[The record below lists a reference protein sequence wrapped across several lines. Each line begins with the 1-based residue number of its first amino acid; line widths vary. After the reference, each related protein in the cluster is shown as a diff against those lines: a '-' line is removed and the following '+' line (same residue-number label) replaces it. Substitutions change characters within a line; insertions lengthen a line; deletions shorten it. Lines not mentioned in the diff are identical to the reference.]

1 MKKRILCF
9 GDSNTWGH
17 DPASGA
23 RFDEDTR
30 WTGILQNLLGSD
42 YTVIEEGMRGRT
54 TVWDDPVD
62 NRISGVSYLWPCL
75 DSHAP
80 VDLVIIMLGSND
92 LKIQWNLH
100 PKSVALGVGRLVEMT
115 QKCYFGPNLAAPQV
129 LLVSPIHMTNANAC
143 PYFFDETS
151 LAKSRQLSGEYREI
165 ARQTG
170 CHFLDAAQHAAA
182 DPAEGIHLNPEGHK
196 NLAKALY
203 KKITE
208 IL

>member
-17 DPASGA
+17 NAVTGE
-23 RFDEDTR
+23 RYEEDTR
-30 WTGILQNLLGSD
+30 WTGVLQTLLGPD

-62 NRISGVSYLWPCL
+62 NRMSGVSYLWPCL

-80 VDLVIIMLGSND
+80 VDLVVIMLGSND
-92 LKIQWNLH
+92 LKIQWNVH

-115 QKCYFGPNLAAPQV
+115 QKCYFGPHLAAPQV
-129 LLVSPIHMTNANAC
+129 LLVSPIHMADNALY
-143 PYFFDETS
+143 PYFFDSASIE
-151 LAKSRQLSGEYREI
+151 KSRHLSEEYREI

-170 CHFLDAAQHAAA
+170 CHFLDAAQYASA
-182 DPAEGIHLNPEGHK
+182 DPADGIHLNPEGHK
-196 NLAKALY
+196 NLAEALFR
-203 KKITE
+203 KIKS

>member
-17 DPASGA
+17 NAVTGE
-23 RFDEDTR
+23 RYDEDTR
-30 WTGILQNLLGSD
+30 WTGRLQNLLGPG
-42 YTVIEEGMRGRT
+42 YTVIEEGQRGRT

-62 NRISGVSYLWPCL
+62 NRMSGISYLWPCL

-80 VDLVIIMLGSND
+80 LDLVVIMLGSND
-92 LKIQWNLH
+92 LKLQWNVH

-129 LLVSPIHMTNANAC
+129 LLVSPIHMTENAAF
-143 PYFFDETS
+143 PYFFDSASIE
-151 LAKSRQLSGEYREI
+151 KSRQLSGEYQEI

-170 CHFLDAAQHAAA
+170 CHFLDASEYASA
-182 DPAEGIHLNPEGHK
+182 DPVDGIHLDAEGHK
-196 NLAKALY
+196 NLAEALY
-203 KKITE
+203 QKIQT

>member
-17 DPASGA
+17 DTLTGQ

-30 WTGILQNLLGSD
+30 WTGVLQNLLGAE

-62 NRISGVSYLWPCL
+62 NRMSGVSYLWPCL

-80 VDLVIIMLGSND
+80 VDLVVIMLGSND
-92 LKIQWNLH
+92 LKIQWNIH

-129 LLVSPIHMTNANAC
+129 LLVSPIHMTDANAY
-143 PYFFDETS
+143 PYFFDCASIE
-151 LAKSRQLSGEYREI
+151 KSRHLSEEYQEI

-170 CHFLDAAQHAAA
+170 CHFMDAAQYATA
-182 DPAEGIHLNPEGHK
+182 DPADGIHLSAEGHK
-196 NLAKALY
+196 YLAEALY
-203 KKITE
+203 KKING